1 MITWKCEKCNREN
14 RTTDPWSI
22 ASVLTD
28 TQMSVECSRCESP
41 HLITVTVKT
50 LNDDFRDEQ
59 WLTNAYVT
67 NKYTMAQI
75 ARMCG
80 VTPMTIQNW
89 LRRHDIPTRG
99 RGRGKSAEGQ

>member
-1 MITWKCEKCNREN
+1 MITWKCEKCNTEN
-14 RTTDPWSI
+14 DEDDPWGM
-22 ASVLTD
+22 ASVLSD
-28 TQMSVECSRCESP
+28 SQLSVECGGCDSL
-41 HLITVTVKT
+41 HLITVSVKT
-50 LNDDFRDEQ
+50 LNDDFRDKN

-67 NKYTMAQI
+67 NRFTMAQI

>member
-22 ASVLTD
+22 ASVLID
-28 TQMSVECSRCESP
+28 TQMSTECSRCKSL
-41 HLITVTVKT
+41 HLITVSVKT
-50 LNDDFRDEQ
+50 LNDDFRNGE
-59 WLTNAYVT
+59 WLTTAYVT
-67 NKYTMAQI
+67 NGYTMAQI

-89 LRRHDIPTRG
+89 LRRHNIPTRG
-99 RGRGKSAEGQ
+99 RGRGKSADGQ

>member
-22 ASVLTD
+22 ASVLID
-28 TQMSVECSRCESP
+28 TQMSTECSRCKSL
-41 HLITVTVKT
+41 HLITVSVKT
-50 LNDDFRDEQ
+50 LNDDFRNGE
-59 WLTNAYVT
+59 WLTTAYVT
-67 NKYTMAQI
+67 NGYTMAQI

-89 LRRHDIPTRG
+89 LRRHSIPTRG
-99 RGRGKSAEGQ
+99 RGRGKSADGQ